1 MFDREAYLEAV
12 RSGDG
17 PLTAADAVGV
27 STATVRA
34 MMSADAEFAAE
45 AKDAERYATEQ
56 VQKALYE
63 AAMSGNVPA
72 IQLWLRHRDPE
83 RWGGGIVRPAPTEPT
98 PAPDDADLLKFLA
111 DSDRE
116 LRAIIET

>member
-1 MFDREAYLEAV
+1 MFDREDYLEAV

-17 PLTAADAVGV
+17 PMTAADAAG
-27 STATVRA
+27 ATWADVRTTMA
-34 MMSADAEFAAE
+34 ADPEFASQVN
-45 AKDAERYATEQ
+45 DAERFATEQ

-83 RWGGGIVRPAPTEPT
+83 HWGGGIVKPALTEPT
-98 PAPDDADLLKFLA
+98 PAPADDLLKFLA

-116 LRAIIET
+116 LRAMMER

>member
-1 MFDREAYLEAV
+1 MEFDKGAYLEAV
-12 RSGDG
+12 RLGDG

-34 MMSADAEFAAE
+34 MMSADADFAAQV
-45 AKDAERYATEQ
+45 KDAERYATEQ

-83 RWGGGIVRPAPTEPT
+83 HWGVMPTRAPQSEATPT
-98 PAPDDADLLKFLA
+98 TDTDLLKFLA
-111 DSDRE
+111 DSDLE
-116 LRAIIET
+116 LRAMIET